1 MYIIFET
8 EYIRILRCESL
19 VGGQTENN
27 KMYNFEE
34 EINGLMKLL
43 HKQQMCFTIPASIS
57 NIYLTLMSFLLHIP
71 IDFFRSM
78 FL

>member
-8 EYIRILRCESL
+8 EYIHILLCESL
-19 VGGQTENN
+19 VGGQMENS
-27 KMYNFEE
+27 KMYNFEK

-43 HKQQMCFTIPASIS
+43 HKQQMCFTTPASIS

-71 IDFFRSM
+71 IDFFFSI